1 MNPSFSAA
9 ANRLPGL
16 FRSLM
21 DADPFLEKGR
31 KWQEKKSGVY
41 TFSEDGLVVHVGR
54 TRNLMQRLRG
64 NVSRSHYSASFA
76 FKRSREAM
84 GVNATYRPEGSRQH
98 LMDTPDFATEFDRQ
112 LARVR
117 AMQVRFLE
125 VPDPVDQYLLELY
138 AVLELGL
145 PLSEFETH

>member
-1 MNPSFSAA
+1 
-9 ANRLPGL
+9 
-16 FRSLM
+16 
-21 DADPFLEKGR
+21 
-31 KWQEKKSGVY
+31 
-41 TFSEDGLVVHVGR
+41 
-54 TRNLMQRLRG
+54 MQRLRG
-64 NVSRSHYSASFA
+64 HVSRSHYSASFA

-98 LMDTPDFATEFDRQ
+98 LMDTPDFAAEFDRQ